1 MGESI
6 DAAIEDEKLQSRESI
21 AGRAFDIPHG
31 DQVHVLGYAAAFLLP
46 HPSPEAHSAGACD
59 VTTRQAPH
67 RPQEAARRP
76 GSTLRG
82 SNLKFAVTSARPAAP
97 KPASFT
103 SSEADR
109 GEAALRQSA
118 SVKRCFGRKGRSPR
132 RA

>member
-1 MGESI
+1 MR
-6 DAAIEDEKLQSRESI
+6 AAEQGYYPYTTRNEKLQSRESI

-59 VTTRQAPH
+59 ATRQAPH

-82 SNLKFAVTSARPAAP
+82 SNLKFAVTSACPAAP
-97 KPASFT
+97 KPTSFT
-103 SSEADR
+103 H
-109 GEAALRQSA
+109 
-118 SVKRCFGRKGRSPR
+118 FI
-132 RA
+132 